1 MSAITPYGVSQCFII
16 IIIIFFHNTSRHI
29 GPLCVQSSTVDFA
42 LLPLLHSSSST
53 QPCSF
58 LSLQSFSSLS
68 GFWSSSFPSNLLV
81 SIPMQWKSH
90 LHPLPNQS
98 YLPASLSLTV
108 FKYLGALR
116 WRKDNTYGHK
126 TLVSTSTFAL
136 NSKRNMNVMHQ
147 ANFKQLK
154 KQLLH
159 GVHEKRWTVFEVS

>member
-1 MSAITPYGVSQCFII
+1 MCSIQHCRFCTAAFV
-16 IIIIFFHNTSRHI
+16 
-29 GPLCVQSSTVDFA
+29 
-42 LLPLLHSSSST
+42 HSSSST

-116 WRKDNTYGHK
+116 CPKDNTYGHK

-136 NSKRNMNVMHQ
+136 NSKRDMNVMHQ
-147 ANFKQLK
+147 ADFKQLK
-154 KQLLH
+154 KA
-159 GVHEKRWTVFEVS
+159 VFAWCSRKKVDSI